1 MYICIAE
8 THGDGPPGT
17 LYPKRRAEDRRSVIR
32 KFNTLSKIS
41 VDSPFKE
48 MHLWEWDFEIDIDE
62 TESRK
67 MQ

>member
-1 MYICIAE
+1 MATALREPY
-8 THGDGPPGT
+8 TPSGG
-17 LYPKRRAEDRRSVIR
+17 RRAEDRRSVIR

-41 VDSPFKE
+41 VGSPFKE